1 MLPNCLNLLWHNVR
15 QHMQVTVKLDE
26 GRGRVVKAVIFDMD
40 GTLVDS
46 ERLGRKACAMA
57 AERLGFEG
65 VTDQVIYSFI
75 GRTRPDVLATL
86 TDVLGNAQ
94 DAQRVFFLSR
104 EIRHGELGDQLELK
118 PGAIE
123 CLEALR
129 AAGVACG
136 VATSTFRDLAEPTLE
151 RMGLLGYFN
160 HVTCGGDVENGKP
173 APDIFLRA
181 MELEGVDPAECA
193 VVEDSPNG
201 VRAGFASGA
210 SVYLVP
216 DLIGPS
222 QEILGMCRRV
232 LGGLAE
238 LPAALA
244 I

>member
-1 MLPNCLNLLWHNVR
+1 
-15 QHMQVTVKLDE
+15 
-26 GRGRVVKAVIFDMD
+26 
-40 GTLVDS
+40 
-46 ERLGRKACAMA
+46 MA
-57 AERLGFEG
+57 RHS
-65 VTDQVIYSFI
+65 Q
-75 GRTRPDVLATL
+75 
-86 TDVLGNAQ
+86 
-94 DAQRVFFLSR
+94 VFFVSR
-104 EIRHGELGDQLELK
+104 DVRDGELGDHLELK
-118 PGAIE
+118 SCAIE
-123 CLEALR
+123 GLEALR
-129 AAGVACG
+129 AAGVPCG

-160 HVTCGGDVENGKP
+160 HVTCGGDVKNGKP

-216 DLIGPS
+216 DLIEPS
-222 QEILGMCRRV
+222 QEILGMCWRV
-232 LGGLAE
+232 LGSLAE